1 MKALIA
7 NRYLTTVFMAITSL
21 LAFVSICLAADK
33 QKQGQLLNQV
43 SHNGYLAIQEV
54 GFARVAIL
62 DGQLK
67 EARKLITDAQEHL
80 TLSKREVPNL
90 AVIVSRKLQKQGSG
104 SMSPP
109 QSSSGKYVPIDAGL
123 TVTEDFV
130 VTPENARK
138 IKAANEEMR
147 AGNQDKADA
156 LIHETGLGVSV
167 TRFLLPID
175 YVAGQLEKAASLFN
189 KQKYYAANLTLK
201 DAVNSLVVDTV
212 KLNEAEHDH
221 ELQHKKS

>member
-1 MKALIA
+1 MKALMA
-7 NRYLTTVFMAITSL
+7 TRYLTPIFMAITSL
-21 LAFVSICLAADK
+21 LAFVSIGLAADK
-33 QKQGQLLNQV
+33 QKQAQLLNQV
-43 SHNGYLAIQEV
+43 SHEGYLAIQEV

-67 EARKLITDAQEHL
+67 EAGKLIMEAQQHL
-80 TLSKREVPNL
+80 TLSRREVPHL
-90 AVIVSRKLQKQGSG
+90 AVTVSQKLQQQGSG
-104 SMSPP
+104 SISPP
-109 QSSSGKYVPIDAGL
+109 HYNNEKFVPIDAGL
-123 TVTEDFV
+123 TVTEHSA

-147 AGNQDKADA
+147 AGNQDKANT

-175 YVAGQLEKAASLFN
+175 YVAGQVEKAAILFN

-212 KLNEAEHDH
+212 KLNVAEHPV
-221 ELQHKKS
+221 LQHKKS